1 MFIFLR
7 TVFAPSLLSSSSLLM
22 TIGGIID
29 TVEIARLDAKYLL
42 VLTTVIQYTYGHSLC
57 NSS

>member
-1 MFIFLR
+1 
-7 TVFAPSLLSSSSLLM
+7 M